1 MDAVVEF
8 KNVDLSY
15 GSIESISYKKI
26 MDLFKKKESIHSR
39 YKALND
45 VTFTIEKGKVYGLIG
60 NNGAGKS
67 TLLRAIAGIIAPDSG
82 EVEINTDKI
91 SLLSIGIGFIKE
103 LTGYDNIILNSLLQG
118 FTKKQIDEKIN
129 EIIEF
134 SELGDFIYKPMKN
147 YSSGMVSRLGF
158 AISINL
164 KPELLLIDEVLSV
177 GDGRFKNKS
186 YKAIM
191 ELIKD
196 KDITV
201 VIVSHSLGSIKE
213 ICDEVIWLEKGKIV
227 KKGRSEIIVKEYEEY
242 INR

>member
-1 MDAVVEF
+1 MQTVVEF

-26 MDLFKKKESIHSR
+26 FDIFNKKKSIHSR

-60 NNGAGKS
+60 TNGAGKS
-67 TLLRAIAGIIAPDSG
+67 TLLRAISGIIAPDTG
-82 EVEINTDKI
+82 IVDIKTDKI

-118 FTKKQIDEKIN
+118 FTKKEINEKIN

-186 YKAIM
+186 YQAIM

-213 ICDEVIWLEKGKIV
+213 ICDEVIWLEKGKVI
-227 KKGRSEIIVKEYEEY
+227 KKGQAEIVVKEYEEY

>member
-1 MDAVVEF
+1 MQSVVEF

-26 MDLFKKKESIHSR
+26 MDIFKKKESIHSK

-45 VTFTIEKGKVYGLIG
+45 VSFTIEKGKVYGLIG

-82 EVEINTDKI
+82 EVKINTNKI

-118 FTKKQIDEKIN
+118 FTKKQIDEKIH

-186 YKAIM
+186 YTAIM

-213 ICDEVIWLEKGKIV
+213 ICDEAIWLEKGKVI
-227 KKGRSEIIVKEYEEY
+227 KKGQSEIIVKEYEEY